1 MKDALEYVKAAL
13 REGLH
18 EANSWGT
25 AFFGCSDEELAEL
38 QCCVRGGFDLAN
50 MKFAYLEQLPYVMVH
65 ILKPGVKEKC
75 RAAWES
81 CPPDKHHPLTRHWWE
96 PGTQL
101 RADIDSLA
109 PDCSNPSQLL
119 LNEISLLEAMPMD
132 DSIAEYPHAKGKAA
146 TDRARHL
153 KFAGLSSGMR
163 LDQNLTDVYN
173 YVSTVKADLQAEWM
187 RYKQILQVKPSKLG
201 RNVRMSPKRFQECVY
216 SMGMFQ
222 DQSAPGGS
230 GTDLACEN
238 GDDDSGGPDLPPA
251 PEAEAAAEHRAA
263 SSSVVPAAGAAPAS
277 RAAGLSDIVPLLRE
291 FLLVCLQPAMFVSL
305 PIVEGDGTIVPYI
318 CQVLRLQPQVTT
330 VKLFSDD
337 LNPKGLLD
345 VAVQPL
351 QRWSPV
357 GNDPADLGHCIEVY
371 VLEEPT
377 RLDILKHIE
386 PSFRSRSKMFQWK
399 SGRSCL
405 RGCLSLVDP
414 VQLAPP
420 GAWTLSH
427 AKMPTLCLLD
437 ALREQGFRP
446 VNRLVEHS
454 TSTSK
459 EFDGRKRVSKSQY
472 FRCVLASGDLF
483 AAGITSFKSNHSQT
497 FYAYLMRFKKLPDPK
512 QTAAQ
517 LQKLI
522 NDADTDEP
530 CCTELS
536 VRPPAA
542 APPDPS
548 IAWVDDTDDE
558 QLAALPAPEPA
569 VPEPVEDLDAAAAIE
584 QAVIADLQDHD
595 LAPEWPTHLDGV
607 RLTVESENVD
617 PAHHYHAR
625 LKIRCNNPEHL
636 LCTKS
641 RSTAL
646 QTEVFGINAPL
657 YYLGAWLAASDM
669 READHKRHKPTVAA
683 IRAYIAS
690 KSAEG

>member
-1 MKDALEYVKAAL
+1 
-13 REGLH
+13 
-18 EANSWGT
+18 
-25 AFFGCSDEELAEL
+25 
-38 QCCVRGGFDLAN
+38 
-50 MKFAYLEQLPYVMVH
+50 
-65 ILKPGVKEKC
+65 
-75 RAAWES
+75 
-81 CPPDKHHPLTRHWWE
+81 
-96 PGTQL
+96 
-101 RADIDSLA
+101 
-109 PDCSNPSQLL
+109 
-119 LNEISLLEAMPMD
+119 MPMD

-173 YVSTVKADLQAEWM
+173 YVPTVKADLQAEWR

-318 CQVLRLQPQVTT
+318 CQALRLQPQVTT

-459 EFDGRKRVSKSQY
+459 EFDGRQRVSKSQY

-548 IAWVDDTDDE
+548 IAWVDDTYDE

-584 QAVIADLQDHD
+584 QAVIADLEDHD

-669 READHKRHKPTVAA
+669 R
-683 IRAYIAS
+683 
-690 KSAEG
+690 